1 MKFETGKFLM
11 KSQTVKTR
19 GSSKEVGGGREGGVA
34 YLCLDFVDVV
44 PGSIEI
50 YNIKWLSLKFN
61 IKKKNPTN
69 HEYIFASTRALGI

>member
-1 MKFETGKFLM
+1 M

-19 GSSKEVGGGREGGVA
+19 GSTGSKEVGGGREGGVA

-50 YNIKWLSLKFN
+50 YNIK
-61 IKKKNPTN
+61 
-69 HEYIFASTRALGI
+69 

>member
-1 MKFETGKFLM
+1 M

-50 YNIKWLSLKFN
+50 YNIK
-61 IKKKNPTN
+61 
-69 HEYIFASTRALGI
+69 